1 MLLSNSV
8 LDNVK
13 SIVLLTTNTG
23 RVEYVNPFFLEL
35 LGYNPN
41 NVIEELSHQVGNAE
55 LKSLK
60 RKIGFFTLRNST
72 EELQFVHTFRN
83 RFGVEK
89 WIQCHLSR
97 IESDQVLL
105 TGSDITSQ
113 KKNELSLLKKHK
125 ELIGQ
130 NKQIV
135 ESLDYAKNLQKA
147 ILPDLTGKVNNNHA
161 SMVFYR
167 PKDVVSG
174 DFYWS
179 GENKNG
185 TYIAAIDCT
194 GHGIPGAM
202 LTVMANTML
211 REVVLNKGIAE
222 PSDIL
227 YALDEML
234 SQSLSKGNGRV
245 GANDGFDIGLIR
257 LRDNSLSFAGAF
269 RPLIIVRDNEIIE
282 IKGDRYPIG
291 FYIEEKKFQQH
302 DMILKDRDRLYLF
315 SDGYVDQFGGERNK
329 KFTKKRFKDLLISMA
344 NMPMNEQSSFMSYVF
359 SNWKQHHEQTDDVL
373 VLGVEIVKIK

>member
-1 MLLSNSV
+1 MLLSKSV

-72 EELQFVHTFRN
+72 EELQFVHTFKN

-97 IESDQVLL
+97 IESGQVLL

-147 ILPDLTGKVNNNHA
+147 ILPDLTGKIKNHE

-167 PKDVVSG
+167 PKDTVSG

-179 GENKNG
+179 GENEHG
-185 TYIAAIDCT
+185 TYVAAIDCT

-211 REVVLNKGIAE
+211 REVVLNKKITQPAE
-222 PSDIL
+222 IL
-227 YALDEML
+227 DALDQML
-234 SQSLSKGNGRV
+234 SQSFSKGDGKV
-245 GANDGFDIGLIR
+245 GANDGFDIGLVR
-257 LRDNSLSFAGAF
+257 LNGDKLTFAGAF
-269 RPLIIVRDNEIIE
+269 RPLVLIRDGELIE

-291 FYIEEKKFQQH
+291 FFFEKKVFHQH
-302 DMILKDRDRLYLF
+302 EIALDTGDRLYLF
-315 SDGYVDQFGGERNK
+315 SDGYTDQFGGERNK
-329 KFTKKRFKDLLISMA
+329 KFTKKKFKDLLLSM
-344 NMPMNEQSSFMSYVF
+344 NDIPMAEQSGFLSYAF
-359 SNWKQHHEQTDDVL
+359 SNWKQQNEQTDDVL
-373 VLGVEIVKIK
+373 VVGVKIG